1 MELDISVC
9 QKVNFPCV
17 RPVIPLTTD
26 HRVSVVGDRAQFKQ
40 CLVEL
45 GQSGQVVSA
54 NVHVMKL
61 ELHRSLFRLSSKSRT
76 AVAAW
81 VRGLLTLGSQA
92 LSERYFNL
100 LAIKSIRI

>member
-61 ELHRSLFRLSSKSRT
+61 EFHSAFLRFGCKPSRHKGRWRKLHLIELGAILSPATNDK
-76 AVAAW
+76 
-81 VRGLLTLGSQA
+81 TLH
-92 LSERYFNL
+92 L
-100 LAIKSIRI
+100 